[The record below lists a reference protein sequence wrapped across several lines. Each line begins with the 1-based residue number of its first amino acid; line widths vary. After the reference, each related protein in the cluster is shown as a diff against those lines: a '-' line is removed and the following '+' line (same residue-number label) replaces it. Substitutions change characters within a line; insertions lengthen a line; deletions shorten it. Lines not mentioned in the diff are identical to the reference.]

1 MLGVESGD
9 RQLVVQQRDGL
20 SRKEE
25 RSRRR
30 RVALS
35 SVDDVDVGG
44 SSVRSRGEVVCVVGA
59 LSGSCIY
66 LVIYDAAG
74 RVQSRDYG
82 EQAAM
87 KMEEFKQ
94 GRRESSRGQIQE
106 IWPQAAVGRNL
117 LYASHHLRV
126 HSAVSIM
133 HGGDLHVKTLPL
145 LSPRS
150 ADAACNKPESCTALE
165 EV

>member
-1 MLGVESGD
+1 
-9 RQLVVQQRDGL
+9 
-20 SRKEE
+20 
-25 RSRRR
+25 
-30 RVALS
+30 
-35 SVDDVDVGG
+35 
-44 SSVRSRGEVVCVVGA
+44 VRSRGEVVCVVGA

-74 RVQSRDYG
+74 PVQSRDYG

-150 ADAACNKPESCTALE
+150 ADAACNKPEKLYRTGRGLRGDIDCFTTRSCSAGRMKTTMVMPWLFPSAARPQWM
-165 EV
+165 